1 MANTNQ
7 APVKKKEGT
16 GEYIKG
22 VKKEMGK
29 VIWPTRKELVT
40 YTIVVLATCAVFALG
55 FWLIDTGVIA
65 ALRGIL
71 GITLN

>member
-7 APVKKKEGT
+7 TPAKKEGT

-22 VKKEMGK
+22 VKKEMSK
-29 VIWPTRKELVT
+29 VIWPSRKELVT